1 MIKTRYQNRKAVSQ
15 PLKSHATLGHRPGFT
30 LGLMALGLLNAGV
43 AAPVAAQSSG
53 RVLEEITVTAQR
65 REQSVQ
71 DVPIAIS
78 AFSGSFLNETGID
91 NTMDLEMVTPG
102 LTYGRQ
108 LNGAVPFIRGVGT
121 QTTSAGQDS
130 SVASYVDD
138 VYVSS
143 SVGSVMRLANI
154 ERVEVL
160 KGPQGTLFGRN
171 ATGGLMHVITKT
183 PEHETQGTAELS
195 YGNHDTLEAKF
206 YVTTGLSDNIAVDL
220 SVLYHDQDEGWG
232 ENIPTG
238 EDVNRGEET
247 NIRNK
252 WLITPSENTDIVV
265 SLSYA
270 DIKNSFGTS
279 MRLDEGALGVDGQLI
294 YGGLLQQGVDPA
306 TAASIAASQATT
318 EPDDFWDL
326 TADIDP
332 EANIEQYG
340 FSVHLTHAF
349 EDFELVNITAYNET
363 TADQYFAQEGT
374 PFPNLLPVLLDQF
387 TETWTQ
393 EFRIS
398 SATDNMD
405 WIAGVYLLDEEA
417 GYDPTIVGGEFIGL
431 QTGGSLTALQD
442 NNQQDTFSWAVFAQ
456 ADYNFTDRTTL
467 TLGLR
472 YTEDERE
479 ISGTSSGLQGD
490 IPLLVTE
497 LDDDE
502 TWEETTWRIALSHDF
517 SDSTTSYISYNRGFK
532 SGVFDMNVLDP
543 LGGANDPVEPETLDA
558 YEIGVKSDLLDG
570 RLRLSAAAFYYEY
583 DDLQVLVSVPG
594 GTQLFNA
601 AEATM
606 AGGELDMNALVG
618 ENLTINM
625 GLSVLDTEYD
635 EFPEGPAFIPTG
647 IGGNTQITADLEGNE
662 LPRSPEFTFNLS
674 AIYDVETSIGR
685 INASAHYY
693 HNDGFYWESENRTEL
708 DSHDI
713 VNAQVSWHSDD
724 DAYYVSLYGNN
735 LTDEEYSS
743 FGISS
748 ALGDF
753 VSPGAPR
760 TYGMRVGVNF

>member
-1 MIKTRYQNRKAVSQ
+1 MIKTIHRNSNGASQ
-15 PLKSHATLGHRPGFT
+15 PPKPKARRGHKPGFT
-30 LGLMALGLLNAGV
+30 LGLMAIGLLNAGGV
-43 AAPVAAQSSG
+43 ATVSAQSSG
-53 RVLEEITVTAQR
+53 ATLEEVMVTAQR
-65 REQSVQ
+65 REQSVL

-78 AFSGSFLNETGID
+78 AFSGNFLNETGIKD
-91 NTMDLEMVTPG
+91 SMELEMVTPG

-121 QTTSAGQDS
+121 QTTAAGQDS
-130 SVASYVDD
+130 SVASYIDD

-171 ATGGLMHVITKT
+171 ATGGLMHLITKT
-183 PEHETQGTAELS
+183 PDHETQGTAELS
-195 YGNHDTLEAKF
+195 YGNFDTLEARF
-206 YVTTGLSDNIAVDL
+206 YGTTGLSDNIAVDL

-238 EDVNRGEET
+238 NDVNQGKET

-252 WLITPSENTDIVV
+252 WLITPGDNTDIVV

-270 DIKNSFGTS
+270 DIESSFGTS
-279 MRLDEGALGVDGQLI
+279 MRLDEGALGVDGQLVF
-294 YGGLLQQGVDPA
+294 GGLLAQGVDPA
-306 TAASIAASQATT
+306 TAAGIAASQATT
-318 EPDDFWDL
+318 APDDYWDL

-332 EANIEQYG
+332 EANIEQTG
-340 FSVHLTHAF
+340 ISINIRHQF
-349 EDFELVNITAYNET
+349 DDIELVSITAYNDI
-363 TADQYFAQEGT
+363 TADQSFAQDGT

-405 WIAGVYLLDEEA
+405 WIAGVYILDEEA
-417 GYDPTIVGGEFIGL
+417 GYDPTIVGGEFIALGSGGL
-431 QTGGSLTALQD
+431 LTSTQD

-456 ADYNFTDRTTL
+456 ADYSFTERTTL

-479 ISGTSSGLQGD
+479 ISGTSSGFQGD
-490 IPLLVTE
+490 TPLLVAQ
-497 LDDDE
+497 LDDEE
-502 TWEETTWRIALSHDF
+502 TWDEITWRIALSYDF
-517 SDSTTSYISYNRGFK
+517 SDDTMSYISYNRGFK

-543 LGGANDPVEPETLDA
+543 IGGSDNPVEPEILDA
-558 YEIGVKSDLLDG
+558 YEVGIKSEFMES
-570 RLRLSAAAFYYEY
+570 RMRLSASAFYYEY

-606 AGGELDMNALVG
+606 YGAELELNALVTD
-618 ENLTINM
+618 NLTINA
-625 GLSVLDTEYD
+625 GLSYLDTEYD
-635 EFPEGPAFIPTG
+635 KFPEGPTLTPTG
-647 IGGNTQITADLEGNE
+647 FGGNIQSTADLQGNE
-662 LPRSPEFTFNLS
+662 LPRSPEYTFNLS
-674 AIYDVETSIGR
+674 AIYDVTTSIGR

-693 HNDGFYWESENRTEL
+693 HSDSFYWESENRTEQ
-708 DSHDI
+708 DSYDLL
-713 VNAQVSWHSDD
+713 NAQLTWYSNDET
-724 DAYYVSLYGNN
+724 YYVGAYGNN
-735 LTDEEYSS
+735 LADEEYGT

-748 ALGDF
+748 ELGDF
-753 VSPGAPR
+753 LSPGSPR
-760 TYGMRVGVNF
+760 TYGVRLGINF